1 MKKLVSFVC
10 AALLM
15 VTMSMTAFAG
25 GNPNPS
31 VTAKPIPDG
40 GTSSTSPSTGE
51 PIMIMCAIGAVVVGS
66 AGVVI
71 TGKKRAQADIAKGK
85 KRTFALCV
93 EIREGRFSAIGNSYR
108 RKTLREDRR
117 GAEDVD
123 IASQTRLAQEFASE
137 LFF

>member
-1 MKKLVSFVC
+1 MRKKVLAVGLALVMCLS
-10 AALLM
+10 
-15 VTMSMTAFAG
+15 MSMTAFAG

-31 VTAKPIPDG
+31 VTAKPVPDG

-123 IASQTRLAQEFASE
+123 IASQSRLA
-137 LFF
+137 